1 MSALRPVHVVL
12 AEQGSVTTEQQAMAY
27 VMEGL
32 VLVNGLPVQ
41 NPRRLVGPDDSV
53 ALDQYLCTTVF

>member
-1 MSALRPVHVVL
+1 MSALRPVHLVL
-12 AEQGSVTTEQQAMAY
+12 AERGLVATEQQAVAY

-41 NPRRLVGPDDSV
+41 NPRRLVGPADSV
-53 ALDQYLCTTVF
+53 ALDQYLCTTVA